1 MRVAIDANTVLSGLF
16 FHGNER
22 ELLLQSLD
30 GEAVLIFAE
39 DVVEEVY
46 AVIQETF
53 RDHPDLKAAL
63 ELLSALF
70 HAGELVPR
78 RDYREGVEAW
88 KRRIRDAS
96 DAPLVAAAIAAKADC
111 LVTGDKDL
119 LVLEEVDAI
128 PVLRARAVLERIGQR
143 G

>member
-1 MRVAIDANTVLSGLF
+1 MRVAIDANTVVSGLF

-22 ELLLQSLD
+22 ELLLKSLD
-30 GEAVLIFAE
+30 GKVVLIFAE
-39 DVVEEVY
+39 DVIEEVY

-63 ELLSALF
+63 QLLSALF
-70 HAGELVPR
+70 HAGDLVPR
-78 RDYREGVEAW
+78 RDYREGVETW
-88 KRRIRDAS
+88 KRHIRDAS

-119 LVLEEVDAI
+119 LVLEEVSAI
-128 PVLRARAVLERIGQR
+128 QVMRTRAVLERIAER